1 MLRIVRASWRPFAVG
16 TLGGAVLAVW
26 YYRDARAAEV
36 LLGSGLVAA
45 YLVDLLLDVTR
56 PATPS
61 WWAPLRTVFVIA
73 AIGAVVAVMVRFYPR
88 SAVPVRGG
96 VPPRSAH
103 GAVHGSR

>member
-1 MLRIVRASWRPFAVG
+1 MLRAVRASWRPFAVG
-16 TLGGAVLAVW
+16 ALAGAVLAVW

-36 LLGSGLVAA
+36 LLGPGLVAA

-73 AIGAVVAVMVRFYPR
+73 GIGAVVALMLRVYPR
-88 SAVPVRGG
+88 SAVPVRSG
-96 VPPRSAH
+96 PSPRAAH
-103 GAVHGSR
+103 GTVHGSR